1 MRLPAFLTKAARR
14 RPPLSRGFATLP
26 WHVARPEP
34 GYEAQVREAYVANA
48 VGLRAVRMV
57 AESAGS
63 VPLRL
68 ARGHPAEPL
77 LARPSQGATGGDLI
91 EAVAAQILLNGNA
104 YVDVIEDA
112 QGWPASLHAL
122 RPERVTIEQGPDG
135 WPSAYLYRVGQAVA
149 RYPAVDGL
157 GRPGLLH
164 LKSYH
169 PLDDHYGL
177 GCLGAARQ
185 AIETHAAASR
195 WNAALMENAAR
206 PSGMLVYDAGD
217 GSTLTPEQYDR
228 LKAEMEAGFQG
239 AGNAGRPMLLEG
251 GLKWQ
256 ALSFSPAELDFAGS
270 KAAAAREIALAF
282 GVPPLL
288 LGLPGDNTH
297 ANYREA
303 NRALWRLTVLPLTK
317 RIVRGLEAHLKHW
330 WEDVELWL
338 DTDAVPALAAEREE
352 LWGMVDRATFL
363 TPEEKRRML
372 GVDGPSEMEE
382 V

>member
-14 RPPLSRGFATLP
+14 RPPLSRGFASLP
-26 WHVARPEP
+26 WHRASPEQ
-34 GYEAQVREAYVANA
+34 GIEAQLRDGYVTNA
-48 VGLRAVRMV
+48 IGLRAVRLV

-68 ARGHPAEPL
+68 TRGHPAEPI
-77 LARPSQGATGGDLI
+77 LARPCRGTTGGDLL
-91 EAVAAQILLNGNA
+91 EAVAAQLLLHGNA
-104 YVDVIEDA
+104 FIDVVEDG
-112 QGWPASLHAL
+112 QGWPAALHAL
-122 RPERVTIEQGPDG
+122 RPERVTIEPGADG
-135 WPSAYLYRVGQAVA
+135 WPAAYAYRAGQSVT
-149 RYPAVDGL
+149 RYPAVDGA

-177 GCLGAARQ
+177 GCLAAAQQ
-185 AIETHAAASR
+185 AIATHRAASR

-217 GSTLTPEQYDR
+217 GSTLSPEQYER

-256 ALSFSPAELDFAGS
+256 PLSFSPAELDFAGS

-303 NRALWRLTVLPLTK
+303 NRALWRLTVLPLAK

-330 WEDVELWL
+330 WCDLELWL
-338 DTDAVPALAAEREE
+338 DTDAVPALAGEREE

-363 TPEEKRRML
+363 TVEEKRRML
-372 GVDGPSEMEE
+372 GIDGPSETEE
-382 V
+382 A